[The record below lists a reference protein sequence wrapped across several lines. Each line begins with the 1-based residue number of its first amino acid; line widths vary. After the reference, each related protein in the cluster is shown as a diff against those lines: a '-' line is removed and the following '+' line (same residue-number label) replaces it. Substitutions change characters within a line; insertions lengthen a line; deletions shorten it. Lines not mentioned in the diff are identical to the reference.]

1 MKSNLMAAIAAAFA
15 ATCLAGCASIVSGT
29 SQQIMVNT
37 NPPGVSCRY
46 IREGMVIA
54 QVDQTPAAVTISK
67 TKDDITL
74 KCNKQ
79 GYQEA
84 TYFNHSGVEQMTY
97 GNMVIGGALGLGIDS
112 SLGADNHYDDFVNIS
127 MVPSPVPAT
136 TIGNSSS
143 CTHEQQVQARIARMN
158 GYTAGPKC
166 D

>member
-1 MKSNLMAAIAAAFA
+1 MKSKLAATIAVAFA
-15 ATCLAGCASIVSGT
+15 ASGLSGCASVFSGT

-37 NPPGVSCRY
+37 NPPGASCRY
-46 IREGMVIA
+46 LREGQVIA
-54 QVDQTPAAVTISK
+54 EVNQTPGAVTISK
-67 TKDDITL
+67 TKNDITL

-84 TYFNHSGVEQMTY
+84 TYFNHSGLEQMTY
-97 GNMVIGGALGLGIDS
+97 GNVVIGGLLGWGIDS
-112 SLGADNHYDDFVNIS
+112 SLGADNHYDDYVNIS
-127 MVPSPVPAT
+127 MVPSLIPAT
-136 TIGNSSS
+136 TAGNSS

>member
-1 MKSNLMAAIAAAFA
+1 MKSKIAAA
-15 ATCLAGCASIVSGT
+15 LAIACTTSCFSGCASIVSGT
-29 SQQIMVNT
+29 SQQILVNT
-37 NPPGVSCRY
+37 NPPGASCQY
-46 IREGMVIA
+46 IREGTVIA
-54 QVDQTPAAVTISK
+54 RVDQTPGAATINK

-84 TYFNHSGVEQMTY
+84 TYFNHSGVEQMVY
-97 GNMVIGGALGLGIDS
+97 GNMVIGGAVGWGIDS

-127 MVPSPVPAT
+127 MVPSPASMTPA
-136 TIGNSSS
+136 GNSS
-143 CTHEQQVQARIARMN
+143 CTYEQQVQARIARMN